1 MVACTRSISQR
12 YDDKLDIWS
21 VGCIM
26 GEVIVLR
33 PLFPG
38 NDLTDQLNRIFRKIG
53 TPNQEIVDEI
63 CTSGLY
69 K

>member
-1 MVACTRSISQR
+1 VNWER
-12 YDDKLDIWS
+12 YNDKLDIWS
-21 VGCIM
+21 IGCIM
-26 GEVIVLR
+26 GELIVLH

-38 NDLTDQLNRIFRKIG
+38 NDLTDQLNKIFGIIG
-53 TPNQEIVDEI
+53 TPNQETLDEI